1 MKYNKTFRE
10 ALNEV
15 RKIKEDG
22 HTDVASAVRQS
33 KTSIEDAS
41 QMLMKLQRMNPEDA
55 LPSWWMNKLAIAAN
69 NLNKLRDYLLV
80 PSITNENLEEQD
92 NPFKPDKV
100 YSQDDVSKLEAQI
113 DKLKTQ
119 LEKEKAKADNAI
131 PNRDT
136 GEIPLQTGI
145 AHAILKIKDKKL
157 EQEVKKKQSSN
168 AIKKLAKESM
178 IGKSL
183 GMIGESQA
191 SDKAK
196 AMGLDY
202 MSFGRYGKDG
212 KVTHKSIGGQL
223 TAVDKDEKPI
233 DTPKGTGADQKKG
246 AASSA
251 GDGDELKVKSKKFLQ
266 DFEDGTLED
275 DDGPIELD
283 FDDEQSFEAA
293 AEKARSMGLDDL
305 ADDIDSVGGYVMEM
319 EPDNAQAEYQDIL
332 AKYSNQPVKAVELS
346 KKADQAIDLFTDNKY
361 STNDVGNMTKDL
373 KNVAS
378 IVKKMVDSDITVGD
392 AGSGMTNAKKG
403 FRPEVISTLK
413 SLEDITQS
421 IGDVKDDI
429 ENEKVKETLGEI
441 QGILDFI
448 TDENADHDGYTKP
461 HKVNGALAELEDLLS
476 DMSKMKKESYDGFA
490 RLERFKRKYLYEK
503 EEEII
508 TDDDLIKD
516 PSLEDVIK
524 QDMKKKKK
532 LDKKKSEIKVNPE
545 MDIGVF
551 SGGRKVPNGN
561 LH

>member
-15 RKIKEDG
+15 RKIEEDG

-100 YSQDDVSKLEAQI
+100 YSKDEV
-113 DKLKTQ
+113 DKLKSQ
-119 LEKEKAKADNAI
+119 IQKLKLDLDQERQKAQNAV

-145 AHAILKIKDKKL
+145 AHAILKIKDEKLKK
-157 EQEVKKKQSSN
+157 EVQTKQGSK
-168 AIKKLAKESM
+168 AISKLAKESLL
-178 IGKSL
+178 GKSL

-223 TAVDKDEKPI
+223 TAVDKQGKPI
-233 DTPKGTGADQKKG
+233 KDPTKDKPDEPKGK
-246 AASSA
+246 AA
-251 GDGDELKVKSKKFLQ
+251 G
-266 DFEDGTLED
+266 
-275 DDGPIELD
+275 
-283 FDDEQSFEAA
+283 
-293 AEKARSMGLDDL
+293 
-305 ADDIDSVGGYVMEM
+305 
-319 EPDNAQAEYQDIL
+319 EPDNQQQLVSTKKDLLKTISADDYDPESSDYEKEGKLIDKLRALGDDETANEFEDVMAAYNEMDDDADEKFDDFKDRIKGKVP
-332 AKYSNQPVKAVELS
+332 ATEIAINNFNKVKNVY
-346 KKADQAIDLFTDNKY
+346 ADQNY
-361 STNDVGNMTKDL
+361 SELRDYKKDSINYLKSLQKVMDAGVGYNQGAAGTYPGGLRKDQIEAL
-373 KNVAS
+373 KDGMEVFQDKNFQLQDDMYFDEADP
-378 IVKKMVDSDITVGD
+378 DSDILD
-392 AGSGMTNAKKG
+392 NIEASMD
-403 FRPEVISTLK
+403 FL
-413 SLEDITQS
+413 L
-421 IGDVKDDI
+421 DD
-429 ENEKVKETLGEI
+429 
-441 QGILDFI
+441 
-448 TDENADHDGYTKP
+448 NADHDSYTKAG
-461 HKVNGALAELEDLLS
+461 KVTGMIDDMIDDLKQLGGQTGELRGKE
-476 DMSKMKKESYDGFA
+476 ESYDGFA
-490 RLERFKRKYLYEK
+490 RLEKFKRKYLYEK

>member
-10 ALNEV
+10 ALEEV
-15 RKIKEDG
+15 RQEKIKEDG

-119 LEKEKAKADNAI
+119 LEKEKAKADNAV

-157 EQEVKKKQSSN
+157 EQEVKKKQSSD
-168 AIKKLAKESM
+168 AIKKLARESM

-246 AASSA
+246 VAST
-251 GDGDELKVKSKKFLQ
+251 DGDELKIKSKKFLK

-346 KKADQAIDLFTDNKY
+346 KKADQAIDLFTDNEY